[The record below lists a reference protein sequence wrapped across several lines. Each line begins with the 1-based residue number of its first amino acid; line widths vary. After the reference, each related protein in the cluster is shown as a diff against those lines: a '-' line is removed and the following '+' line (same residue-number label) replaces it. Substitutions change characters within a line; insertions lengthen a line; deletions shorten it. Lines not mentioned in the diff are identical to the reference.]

1 MQTSRRTFIGV
12 MGALG
17 AGILTRARPAHAA
30 EKPLALEIAV
40 RSPWMANQVALTRHS
55 TLFLGLPRYAADKPT
70 PSLARLESD
79 GTLAAFP
86 GNSWN
91 EWAPGKDGREAF
103 VYLNSVH
110 IFEDDTI
117 WCVDQGSVSAGVFPA
132 EYAVPQTGAQKLVQ
146 LDSKSGAILRII
158 RFDDTI
164 LPPGAQMNDLRFH
177 GNKMYISDSG
187 LGGIIIHDLQSG
199 KTVRRLS
206 GKKALLASAAKV
218 PAILAHVKGGN
229 VFHPPNSDM
238 IEITSDGKWLYW
250 AAPTGPLY
258 RLETRL
264 LNDADVSEEQLQQAI
279 ERVYDNNFAGGCC
292 MDSLG
297 NVYFSET
304 ITHNITLL
312 SPSGKTAVIASGP
325 ELVRPDGS
333 FISHDRKLYIPVK
346 QPAPHAGSDAP
357 FIVYSITLPEEF
369 DGIKL
374 GGPVRG

>member
-40 RSPWMANQVALTRHS
+40 RSPWMANQVALTRHN

-79 GTLAAFP
+79 GTLVAFP

-218 PAILAHVKGGN
+218 PAILAHIKGGD

-238 IEITSDGKWLYW
+238 IEITSEGKWLYW

-333 FISHDRKLYIPVK
+333 FISLDRKLYIPVK

-369 DGIKL
+369 SGIKL

>member
-1 MQTSRRTFIGV
+1 LQTSRRTFIGV

-40 RSPWMANQVALTRHS
+40 RSPWMANQVALTRHN

-79 GTLAAFP
+79 GTLVAFP

-218 PAILAHVKGGN
+218 PAILAHIKGGD

-238 IEITSDGKWLYW
+238 IEITSEGKWLYW

-333 FISHDRKLYIPVK
+333 FISLDRKLYIPVK

-369 DGIKL
+369 SGIKL